1 MCSLVT
7 LRVRCPI
14 CIFVGLGI
22 GDLSLRFLRGE
33 GDLYEKS
40 NEIKKNYK
48 WNYCSYHLINIF
60 T

>member
-33 GDLYEKS
+33 GDLYKKS
-40 NEIKKNYK
+40 NEIKKK
-48 WNYCSYHLINIF
+48 LQMELLF
-60 T
+60 TSFD

>member
-33 GDLYEKS
+33 GDLYKKS
-40 NEIKKNYK
+40 NEIKKKITNGTIV
-48 WNYCSYHLINIF
+48 HII
-60 T
+60 